1 MDVID
6 LTENR
11 YEFTKDTP
19 CLHDV

>member
-11 YEFTKDTP
+11 YEFTKYTP